1 MDTLT
6 VQLGDRSYPIYIGAG
21 LLGSGLG
28 ELLGQLSGKQV
39 AVVTNP
45 TIGALYRDTVL
56 SCLAEYDVD
65 VFEMPDG
72 EAHKNLDTY
81 AQAMDFLMEKRH
93 NRSTTLFALGG
104 GVVGDLTGFV
114 AATFQRGV
122 DFIQIPT
129 TLLAQVDSS
138 VGGKTAVNHP
148 AGKNMIGA
156 FNQPRAV
163 VIDTDVLK
171 SLPPRE
177 YAAGLAEVVKYGVIA
192 DAELFS
198 WLEDNVDSVLSKDD
212 AALAHIIKRSC
223 EIKADVVAQDEREG
237 GIRAILNYGHTFGHA
252 IENLAGY
259 GKWLHGEAVAV
270 GMVMAAQFSER
281 ENRLQQGVAAR
292 IEDLLAAFNLPVRL
306 HDPVDPDAMIEA
318 MGMDKKTLDGQ
329 IRFILADEMGK
340 VDVVADYASQNLK
353 QTLDAFCVGDV

>member
-6 VQLGDRSYPIYIGAG
+6 VQLGDRSYPIHIGAG
-21 LLGSGLG
+21 VLNEGLDGLLGDFKGR
-28 ELLGQLSGKQV
+28 QV

-45 TIGALYRDTVL
+45 TIAGLYLDTVM
-56 SCLAEYDVD
+56 SGLADYEVD

-81 AQAMDFLMEKRH
+81 AEVMDFLMAKRH
-93 NRSTTLFALGG
+93 NRSTTLIALGG

-148 AGKNMIGA
+148 GGKNMIGA

-192 DAELFS
+192 DAELFA
-198 WLEDNVDSVLSKDD
+198 WLEGNVDAILAKDD
-212 AALAHIIKRSC
+212 TAMAHIIKRSC
-223 EIKADVVAQDEREG
+223 EIKADVVAQDEHEG
-237 GIRAILNYGHTFGHA
+237 GIRAILNFGHTFGHA

-281 ENRLQQGVAAR
+281 EHRLQQGVAAR
-292 IEDLLAAFNLPVRL
+292 IENLVSAFNLPIQL
-306 HDPVDPDAMIEA
+306 DEPVDPDAMIEA

-329 IRFILADEMGK
+329 IRFILADAMGQ
-340 VDVVADYASQNLK
+340 VDVVSNYDPKNLR
-353 QTLDAFCVGDV
+353 QTLDAFCVGVS